1 MRLLLTI
8 RFSSLLLALSI
19 VVWPP
24 LSRAQSAH
32 YMGSQACAACHAEIF
47 AKYSKTDMGRSI
59 VRGDDPSLLDRLP
72 VPFTVFDSDTGE
84 YFEVLRKDGAIYQ
97 SQYAVDHEGKEIFRQ
112 TWKLSFVVGSGENG
126 FGFLIERDGYLFEA
140 PLTYYTKSHA
150 WSFSPGYQLR
160 NLAFTRPVIAAC
172 VGCHSGRPQPVYGRT
187 ALYREPPFA
196 ELAVGCENC
205 HGPGELHVAQRQAG
219 RALVGKTDTSIVNP
233 AHIPGWLSDNIC
245 MKCHQGGDVRVE
257 QPGKHEQDFRPGTRL
272 DDVVAIFKAPL
283 SHEASSPSVLL
294 EHYFS
299 MTLSKCYRASAG
311 ALRCTSCHDPHTQPS
326 AAEAGAFYRARCVSC
341 HQPASCKLSIE
352 DRHRTNPSDDCAACH
367 MPKRTVTTITHAALT
382 EHRILAQPDEPYPRK
397 AFGPGESSAPGLLHL
412 TADPQSHTDNT
423 PAITLFQAYA
433 GLVHDGHSEFKTKA
447 VEMLDRLARDSPRNP
462 VVLSAPARRAMGA
475 GKPEPADEAIRDF
488 NSAIQAGAAAEDY
501 LLLAGLYGKKKQNIE
516 AIAIL
521 LKGMRANPYVREFSE
536 SLAVEY
542 MTLGQYRNA
551 SDMIRKGLE
560 LFPDDVALRVLQQ
573 KVRSATLDGSMT
585 P

>member
-1 MRLLLTI
+1 LTI

-19 VVWPP
+19 VAWSP
-24 LSRAQSAH
+24 LSSAQSAH
-32 YMGSQACAACHAEIF
+32 YVGTQACATCHAEIF
-47 AKYSKTDMGRSI
+47 AKYSNTAMGRSI

-72 VPFTVFDSDTGE
+72 VPFTVFDSDAGE

-97 SQYAVDHEGKEIFRQ
+97 SQYAVDRDGKEIFRQ

-126 FGFLIERDGYLFEA
+126 FGFLLERDGYLFEA

-150 WSFSPGYQLR
+150 WNFSPGYQLR
-160 NLAFTRPVIAAC
+160 NLAFTRPVIAEC

-205 HGPGELHVAQRQAG
+205 HGPGELHVAERRAG

-233 AHIPGWLSDNIC
+233 THLSGWLSDNIC

-257 QPGKHEQDFRPGTRL
+257 QPGKHGQDFRPGMRL

-283 SHEASSPSVLL
+283 SPAAYSQSVLL

-299 MTLSKCYRASAG
+299 MTLSRCYRASAG
-311 ALRCTSCHDPHTQPS
+311 ALRCTSCHDPHTQPPR
-326 AAEAGAFYRARCVSC
+326 AEAGAFYRARCVSC
-341 HQPASCKLSIE
+341 HQPASCKLPI
-352 DRHRTNPSDDCAACH
+352 DARQKTNPADDCASCH

-382 EHRILAQPDEPYPRK
+382 EHRIVARPDEPYPPE
-397 AFGPGESSAPGLLHL
+397 AFEPGASSAPGLLHL
-412 TADPQSHTDNT
+412 TAGPQSHTGNT

-447 VEMLDRLARDSPRNP
+447 NEMLDRVARESSGNP
-462 VVLSAPARRAMGA
+462 VVLSALARRAMGT
-475 GKPEPADEAIRDF
+475 GTPEALEEAIRDF
-488 NSAIQAGAAAEDY
+488 TSATQAGAAAEDY
-501 LLLAGLYGKKKQNIE
+501 LLLAGLYGKKKQNTE
-516 AIAIL
+516 AIAVL
-521 LKGMRANPYVREFSE
+521 QKGMRANPYVREFSE

-542 MTLGQYRNA
+542 MALGQYRDA
-551 SDMIRKGLE
+551 SDVIRKGLD
-560 LFPDDVALRVLQQ
+560 LFPDDVTLRVLQK
-573 KVRSATLDGSMT
+573 KVQSATLDGSMT

>member
-1 MRLLLTI
+1 LTI

-19 VVWPP
+19 VAWSP
-24 LSRAQSAH
+24 LSSAQSAH
-32 YMGSQACAACHAEIF
+32 YVGTQACATCHAEIF
-47 AKYSKTDMGRSI
+47 AKYSNTAMGRSI

-72 VPFTVFDSDTGE
+72 VPFTVFDSDAGE

-97 SQYAVDHEGKEIFRQ
+97 SQYAVDRDGKEIFRQ

-126 FGFLIERDGYLFEA
+126 FGFLLERDGYLFEA

-150 WSFSPGYQLR
+150 WNFSPGYQLR
-160 NLAFTRPVIAAC
+160 NLAFTRPVIAEC

-205 HGPGELHVAQRQAG
+205 HGPGELHVAERRAG

-233 AHIPGWLSDNIC
+233 THLSGWLSDNIC

-257 QPGKHEQDFRPGTRL
+257 QPGKHGQDFRPGMRL

-283 SHEASSPSVLL
+283 SPAAYSQSVLL

-299 MTLSKCYRASAG
+299 MTLSRCYRASAG
-311 ALRCTSCHDPHTQPS
+311 ALRCTSCHDPHTQPPR
-326 AAEAGAFYRARCVSC
+326 AEAGAFYRARCVSC
-341 HQPASCKLSIE
+341 HQPASCKLPI
-352 DRHRTNPSDDCAACH
+352 DARQKTNPADDCASCH

-382 EHRILAQPDEPYPRK
+382 EHRIVARPDEPYPPE
-397 AFGPGESSAPGLLHL
+397 AFEPGASSAPGLLHL
-412 TADPQSHTDNT
+412 TAGPQSHTGNT

-447 VEMLDRLARDSPRNP
+447 NEMLDRVARESSGNP
-462 VVLSAPARRAMGA
+462 VVLSALARRAMGT
-475 GKPEPADEAIRDF
+475 GTPEALEEAIRDF
-488 NSAIQAGAAAEDY
+488 TSATQAGAAAEDY
-501 LLLAGLYGKKKQNIE
+501 LLLAGLYGKKKQNTE
-516 AIAIL
+516 AIAVL
-521 LKGMRANPYVREFSE
+521 RKGMRANPYVREFSE

-542 MTLGQYRNA
+542 MALGQYRDA
-551 SDMIRKGLE
+551 ADVIRKGLD
-560 LFPDDVALRVLQQ
+560 LFPDDVTLRVLQK
-573 KVRSATLDGSMT
+573 KVQSATLDGSMT